1 MQDYLTISTN
11 QVLIVENKNID
22 RGSLHQDFINSGY
35 HITVVDNSFN
45 AIERLKN
52 QEFDLIVSEVNLT
65 DSNGYKFLHEARK
78 LHPKTSRLLLTD
90 DSIEDDMNLIKDYTI
105 ENIIPVP
112 KPFNSYEILDVTNKL
127 ITKDIF
133 GLEKYL
139 KKRTKVKKILLRSPK
154 QIDTICE
161 ELTAQYGLKHNI
173 DKLKVVLTELMT
185 NALFYGAKNELGNKK
200 DLWNRDFVLPEQE
213 AIEIWH
219 GKDSEKNGIAI
230 IDNGGKL
237 DSKTIL
243 YWLDRQITNGE
254 KGFPKGLLDSHGRGL
269 YISRKLADRLIINI
283 EHTKKS
289 ECIILNYLEQQDDTS
304 KPIRIC
310 EV

>member
-1 MQDYLTISTN
+1 MHEYLTISTN
-11 QVLIVENKNID
+11 KILIVENKGIE
-22 RGSLHQDFINSGY
+22 RGSLHQDFIKNGY
-35 HITVVDNSFN
+35 HITVVDNFFN
-45 AIERLKN
+45 AMERLKT
-52 QEFDLIVSEVNLT
+52 QDFDLIISEVKLT
-65 DSNGYKFLHEARK
+65 DSNGYKLLSEARK
-78 LHPKTSRLLLTD
+78 ICPTASRLLLTD
-90 DSIEDDMNLIKDYTI
+90 ENIESNMNLIKDYSI

-112 KPFNSYEILDVTNKL
+112 KPFDSTEIIDATSKL
-127 ITKDIF
+127 ISKDIF

-139 KKRTKVKKILLRSPK
+139 KKRTKVKKILLRSPR
-154 QIDTICE
+154 QIDEICE
-161 ELTAQYGLKHNI
+161 NLTQLYGLKHNI

-185 NALFYGAKNELGNKK
+185 NALFYGAKSEDGSKK
-200 DLWNRDFVLPEQE
+200 NMWDRDFVLPEGE

-283 EHTKKS
+283 EAQKKS
-289 ECIILNYLEQQDDTS
+289 ECIILNYNEEKHSDS